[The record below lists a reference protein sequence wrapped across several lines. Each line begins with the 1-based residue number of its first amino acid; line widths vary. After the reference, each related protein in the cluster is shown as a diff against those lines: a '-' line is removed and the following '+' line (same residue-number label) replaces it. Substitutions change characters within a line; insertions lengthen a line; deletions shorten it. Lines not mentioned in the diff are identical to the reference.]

1 MRFAVVIALLALTG
15 CGSRAAIEIDNVWA
29 RATPPGSTVGS
40 VYAQVKANAADEI
53 VSVATPVAERVEIH
67 ATTEDAG
74 VMQMRPVTTVTL
86 PANEVVEFKAGGLHL
101 MLLGLQ
107 APLAPGSA
115 FPITFTF
122 RSAAPVTIQVDV
134 VAPGD
139 EHAAH

>member
-1 MRFAVVIALLALTG
+1 MRFALVVALLAMTG
-15 CGSRAAIEIDNVWA
+15 CGARAGIEFDNVWA
-29 RATPPGSTVGS
+29 RATPPGSTVAS

-53 VSVATPVAERVEIH
+53 VSVASPVAERIEVH

-101 MLLGLQ
+101 MLLGLH
-107 APLAPGSA
+107 APLAAGSS
-115 FPITFTF
+115 FPITFNF

-139 EHAAH
+139 ERAAH